1 MATIPLQEPRLR
13 PTGGS
18 VFFAAGFRPFFLS
31 AGLVPLLMLPV
42 WLVVY
47 AGGLDLG
54 IAYAPSLWHG
64 HEMLYGF
71 AGAAIGGFLLTAVPN
86 WTNSHHVEGRPL
98 MVLFAL
104 WLAGRVGFALAG
116 LLPSALVAVIDLAYL
131 PLLGLLVGRPL
142 VAAGKWR
149 NISFL
154 FILAALWLSDLA
166 IHADIVLGLGDG
178 LAALWL
184 GIGLVLVMIVVVG
197 GRIVP
202 SFTMNWLRMNGQPV
216 EIQPIGWIEK
226 GGAALSVLVGIVLA
240 ALAPTS
246 PAAGMALLAAA
257 SINGLRL
264 SRWYGHKTLTNP
276 ILWVLHLGYLWL
288 VIGLALLGLS
298 SFVPALPPS
307 AAVHALTAGAVGTM
321 VLGVMSRAAL
331 GHAGRML
338 EVSPWTV
345 AAYVLLSLGTL
356 ARVAAPLAG
365 GAQMGLTHA
374 GGTLWTL
381 AWGLFVVV
389 YFPIVTRPRAD
400 GRPG

>member
-1 MATIPLQEPRLR
+1 MATILLQEPRMR
-13 PTGGS
+13 PAGGS

-31 AGLVPLLMLPV
+31 AGLLPMLMLPL
-42 WLVVY
+42 WLAVY

-54 IAYAPSLWHG
+54 IPYAPSLWHG

-104 WLAGRVGFALAG
+104 WLAGRVGFVLAG
-116 LLPSALVAVIDLAYL
+116 LLPPVLVAVVDLGYL

-149 NISFL
+149 NIAFL
-154 FILAALWLSDLA
+154 FILAALWLANLG

-184 GIGLVLVMIVVVG
+184 AIGLVLVMIVIVG

-202 SFTMNWLRMNGQPV
+202 SFTINWLRMNGKAV
-216 EIQPIGWIEK
+216 EVEPIGWIEK
-226 GGAALSVLVGIVLA
+226 GGAAGSVLVGGLLA
-240 ALAPTS
+240 ALAPS
-246 PAAGMALLAAA
+246 SDAAGFVLLAAA
-257 SINGLRL
+257 IINGVRL
-264 SRWYGHKTLTNP
+264 ARWHGHKTLANP

-288 VIGLALLGLS
+288 VVGLALLGLS
-298 SFVPALPPS
+298 SFVSALPAS
-307 AAVHALTAGAVGTM
+307 AAIHALTAGAVGTM

-331 GHAGRML
+331 GHAGRTL
-338 EVSPWTV
+338 ELSPWIV
-345 AAYVLLSLGTL
+345 VAYVLLSLGTL

-365 GAQMGLTHA
+365 GAHIGLTHA
-374 GGTLWTL
+374 GGSLWAL
-381 AWGLFVVV
+381 AWGMFVVV